1 MSDYRSWKRTSHSNT
16 ESAIDLVRRC
26 VTALTGGVKTDTALR
41 DIADALGTTHRRV
54 RTLYHRDGTPIV
66 LQHEWMSLR
75 YRVGLFFLN
84 QAAWHRAK
92 AAEYETAGEN
102 LVADQMEFRWG
113 DGCADF
119 TERRSE
125 RCTG

>member
-1 MSDYRSWKRTSHSNT
+1 MSDYKSWKRLHQSYT
-16 ESAIDLVRRC
+16 ESAIELVRRC
-26 VTALTGGVKTDTALR
+26 VTALTGNIRTDAALHEL
-41 DIADALGTTHRRV
+41 ADRLDTNHRRI

-66 LQHEWMSLR
+66 LHHEWMTLR

-113 DGCADF
+113 NECENYA
-119 TERRSE
+119 ERRTG